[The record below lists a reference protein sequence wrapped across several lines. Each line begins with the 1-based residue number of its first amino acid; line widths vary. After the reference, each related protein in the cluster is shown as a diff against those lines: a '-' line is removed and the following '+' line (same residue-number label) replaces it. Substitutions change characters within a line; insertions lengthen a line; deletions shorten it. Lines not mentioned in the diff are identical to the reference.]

1 MTCKDCIHYDVCE
14 DYKRN
19 ICTVC
24 NLRHEEF
31 CMNNGICDYFK
42 DKSKYIELP
51 CKVGETVYHYCK
63 SVNQIVPY
71 VVEDIHIDK
80 EQTRYFATAFDIY
93 YNEYLDEI
101 EFTEDEIGKTVFLT
115 QSEAEQKLKE
125 MQNG

>member
-1 MTCKDCIHYDVCE
+1 MTCKDCIHYEVCCDE
-14 DYKRN
+14 YELAHAEN
-19 ICTVC
+19 C
-24 NLRHEEF
+24 N
-31 CMNNGICDYFK
+31 NFK